1 MTQPGKTSFLDKML
15 GRFYVFLAFMQI
27 RSENKDDAIISL
39 KRAQAFARDYDAFPC
54 FDMSNIRYIEFID
67 RVNAYDDLG
76 TTAFES
82 LERAVKAFND
92 KKLSALWEKL

>member
-1 MTQPGKTSFLDKML
+1 ML

-92 KKLSALWEKL
+92 KSYLLYGKSFEEAKLL